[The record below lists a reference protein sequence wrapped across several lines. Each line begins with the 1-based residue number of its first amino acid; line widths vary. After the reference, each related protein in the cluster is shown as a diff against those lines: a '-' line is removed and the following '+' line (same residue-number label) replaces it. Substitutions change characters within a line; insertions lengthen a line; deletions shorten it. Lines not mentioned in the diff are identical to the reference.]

1 MLSILLTSVLACSG
15 TPRDSLSWREQWEL
29 IVLTEDGSLLEGR
42 VSVGNTGMMR
52 GQGHFRA
59 NRWSAGTTPILFAVD
74 GGPGDVHVSD
84 SHNAVRVGTDLLGQ
98 YEDGPHWTMR
108 LSHEEANAI
117 IQVDPG
123 GPDVPMATAMEDSG
137 QWTVASP
144 ITHGRA
150 QGWFT
155 AGRRGGMFKGR
166 AVTFHRGGD
175 GRPPTERSTLVAM
188 GTDVSIGWDNQ
199 GGTRLAWA
207 RMKDE
212 DISLEDLHH
221 TVRGDGVH
229 RLDFRPAGDLFV
241 DFEPTATGGI
251 IDGFEDLYPPERA
264 IAGAA
269 DLQANR
275 TIKRARAT
283 VRFKGEPV
291 RVPAILITV
300 D

>member
-1 MLSILLTSVLACSG
+1 MLSILLISVLACSG
-15 TPRDSLSWREQWEL
+15 TPMDSLSWREQWEIL
-29 IVLTEDGSLLEGR
+29 VLAEDGSLIEGH

-59 NRWSAGTTPILFAVD
+59 NRWNAETTPILFAMD

-84 SHNAVRVGTDLLGQ
+84 SHSAVRVGTDLLGQ

-108 LSHEEANAI
+108 LSHEEANAT

-123 GPDVPMATAMEDSG
+123 GPAVPMATTMEDSG
-137 QWTVASP
+137 QWTVAST

-155 AGRRGGMFKGR
+155 AGRRGGMFNGR

-199 GGTRLAWA
+199 GSTRLAWA

-212 DISLEDLHH
+212 DISLEDLEH
-221 TVRGDGVH
+221 TVDEAGLH
-229 RLDFRPAGDLFV
+229 RLDFRPAGDLFI
-241 DFEPTATGGI
+241 DFEPTAAGGTT
-251 IDGFEDLYPPERA
+251 DGFEGLYPPERT
-264 IAGAA
+264 IAAA
-269 DLQANR
+269 AGLRANR
-275 TIKRARAT
+275 TIHRASAT
-283 VRFKGEPV
+283 IHYKGETS
-291 RVPAILITV
+291 RVPAFVLRV

>member
-1 MLSILLTSVLACSG
+1 MLSILITSVLGCSG
-15 TPRDSLSWREQWEL
+15 TPMDSLSWREQWEL
-29 IVLTEDGSLLEGR
+29 LVLTEDGSLIEGR

-59 NRWSAGTTPILFAVD
+59 NRWNSGTTPILFAMD

-84 SHNAVRVGTDLLGQ
+84 SHNAVRVGTDLFGQ

-123 GPDVPMATAMEDSG
+123 GPEVPMATAMENSG

-155 AGRRGGMFKGR
+155 AGRRGGMFRGR

-175 GRPPTERSTLVAM
+175 GRPPTQRSTLVAM

-199 GGTRLAWA
+199 GSTRLAWA

-212 DISLEDLHH
+212 DISVEDLLHS
-221 TVRGDGVH
+221 VQDDGMH
-229 RLDFRPAGDLFV
+229 RLDFRPAGDLVV
-241 DFEPTATGGI
+241 DFEPTTTGGI
-251 IDGFEDLYPPERA
+251 TDGFEKLYAPERA
-264 IAGAA
+264 IAETAG
-269 DLQANR
+269 LYANR
-275 TIKRARAT
+275 ATTRARAT
-283 VRFKGEPV
+283 VRFKGASV
-291 RVPAILITV
+291 RVPAILVTV

>member
-15 TPRDSLSWREQWEL
+15 TPMDSLSWREQWEL
-29 IVLTEDGSLLEGR
+29 LVLTEDGSLIEGR
-42 VSVGNTGMMR
+42 VTVGNTGMLR

-59 NRWSAGTTPILFAVD
+59 NRWNSETTPILFAMD
-74 GGPGDVHVSD
+74 GGPGDVFVSD
-84 SHNAVRVGTDLLGQ
+84 SHDAVRVGTDLFGQ

-108 LSHEEANAI
+108 ISHEEANAI
-117 IQVDPG
+117 VQVDPG
-123 GPDVPMATAMEDSG
+123 GPEVPMATTMEDSG

-155 AGRRGGMFKGR
+155 AGRRGGMFRGR

-199 GGTRLAWA
+199 GSARLAWA

-212 DISLEDLHH
+212 DVPLEDLTHS
-221 TVRGDGVH
+221 VNDDGLH
-229 RLDFRPAGDLFV
+229 RLDFRPAGDMVV
-241 DFEPTATGGI
+241 DFEPTGTGGI
-251 IDGFEDLYPPERA
+251 TDGFEGLFPPERA
-264 IAGAA
+264 IARASG
-269 DLQANR
+269 LRANR
-275 TIKRARAT
+275 STERARAI
-283 VRFKGEPV
+283 VRFRGESV
-291 RVPAILITV
+291 RVPAIVVTV

>member
-1 MLSILLTSVLACSG
+1 M
-15 TPRDSLSWREQWEL
+15 
-29 IVLTEDGSLLEGR
+29 
-42 VSVGNTGMMR
+42 
-52 GQGHFRA
+52 
-59 NRWSAGTTPILFAVD
+59 D

-123 GPDVPMATAMEDSG
+123 GPEVPMATTMEESG

-155 AGRRGGMFKGR
+155 AGRRGGMFSGR

-175 GRPPTERSTLVAM
+175 GRPPTQRATLVAM
-188 GTDVSIGWDNQ
+188 GTNVSIGWDNQ

-212 DISLEDLHH
+212 DISVEDLRH
-221 TVRGDGVH
+221 TADEDGIH
-229 RLDFRPAGDLFV
+229 RLDFRPAGDLFI
-241 DFEPTATGGI
+241 DFEPTAVGGSS
-251 IDGFEDLYPPERA
+251 DGFEGLYPPERA
-264 IAGAA
+264 IASAVG
-269 DLQANR
+269 LRANR
-275 TIKRARAT
+275 TVHRASAI
-283 VRFKGEPV
+283 VHFQGETS
-291 RVPAILITV
+291 RVPAFVLLV